1 MIKIIAIIGKAGSGK
16 DTILNRIF
24 TLYSTYF
31 HKIISCTSRPP
42 REKEIKGKD
51 YYFYTKEHFLNKIN
65 NNEMLEYTEFN
76 NWLYGTSLDS
86 VSKDKINIGVFNP
99 QGIENL
105 LKRNDIDL
113 KIIYVRAS
121 AKERLL
127 RQLNREE
134 NPNVEEIIRR
144 FNVDEQDFNNLNY
157 KAYVIDN
164 SDIDVIDL
172 DDRIKCCL
180 TSILPWTKE
189 DNLYKPDFK

>member
-24 TLYSTYF
+24 TLYPTYF

-42 REKEIKGKD
+42 REKEIEGRD
-51 YYFYTKEHFLNKIN
+51 YYFYTKEHFLNKID

-105 LKRNDIDL
+105 LKNNNIDL

-164 SDIDVIDL
+164 SDIDIIDL
-172 DDRIKCCL
+172 DDKIKYCL
-180 TSILPWTKE
+180 ESMLPWTKE